1 VTAPAASAPVR
12 NSARAHRSHTPV
24 QPAGEL
30 AALRARVA
38 ELEVQLAGR
47 DSRLEVAV
55 AQLAARDAQLAAAQ
69 ARLAVLA
76 EQAGELRPP
85 SPV

>member
-1 VTAPAASAPVR
+1 
-12 NSARAHRSHTPV
+12 
-24 QPAGEL
+24 
-30 AALRARVA
+30 VA